1 MSHEH
6 VDERS
11 AATGATRRAGEFDGA
26 ARATGQR
33 RAIEEKCRLYL
44 DIGVEGVW
52 ICEKDGTLRFC
63 NADGVIETLRV
74 AEAAPGRISTD
85 IYP

>member
-1 MSHEH
+1 MSTQTKEAQQQ
-6 VDERS
+6 EQQGGQAS
-11 AATGATRRAGEFDGA
+11 LTGWQAG
-26 ARATGQR
+26 ATGQR

-44 DIGVEGVW
+44 DTGVEGVW